1 LNHSSRNKPTIEWW
15 QALNPA
21 IYLVSVLPGIA
32 VWLIAVSPISHSALW
47 AATFAV
53 VLLQHGINLL
63 NDAKD
68 WQLGADTEKY
78 DSWVRVHHGN
88 VSTAFFHGLISLITG
103 GILGLLILFL
113 HQQLWILG
121 FALPLVVLGILY
133 NAGHRPLSYTAAGEW
148 ATALCYG
155 PGVFGGLWF
164 VAEQPFGW
172 PSIFGITAFT
182 AFSTALLFSHQPP
195 QIETDRKAGKNS
207 FAVRHGPSITY
218 RVSTYLF
225 SASMCLLAVTCWGSR
240 DILTATVFTLTAI
253 TSVLWIKYTGPNPK
267 RILQYASL
275 VFIASLSAMYLPNL
289 LF

>member
-1 LNHSSRNKPTIEWW
+1 LNHSSKNKPTIKWR

-32 VWLIAVSPISHSALW
+32 VWLLSASPINHSALW

-63 NDAKD
+63 NDTKD

-88 VSTAFFHGLISLITG
+88 VSTAFIHGLVSLITG

-164 VAEQPFGW
+164 VAEQPFG
-172 PSIFGITAFT
+172 
-182 AFSTALLFSHQPP
+182 
-195 QIETDRKAGKNS
+195 
-207 FAVRHGPSITY
+207 
-218 RVSTYLF
+218 
-225 SASMCLLAVTCWGSR
+225 SMCLLAVTCWGSR

-253 TSVLWIKYTGPNPK
+253 TSVLWLKYTGPNPK
-267 RILQYASL
+267 RILQYASS